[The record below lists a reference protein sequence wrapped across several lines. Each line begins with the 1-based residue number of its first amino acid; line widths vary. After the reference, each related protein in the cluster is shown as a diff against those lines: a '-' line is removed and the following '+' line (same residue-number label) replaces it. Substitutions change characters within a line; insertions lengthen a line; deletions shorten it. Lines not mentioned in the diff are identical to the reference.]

1 MGYSRGGMWGYTQK
15 PTSVV
20 TLASKVAAP
29 EFTPASR
36 AEKCEH
42 FVVIMQSLSEA
53 DSFPPV

>member
-36 AEKCEH
+36 PKNVKIVNIFAS
-42 FVVIMQSLSEA
+42 V
-53 DSFPPV
+53 